1 MTVYNEQTS
10 TKIARQ
16 QISLFQLGSG
26 GFGGSKTSEHEI
38 SCQPIPQ
45 RDPDHIIEQG
55 TDVSQ
60 VALPFLLIFQFKTF

>member
-1 MTVYNEQTS
+1 MCEFVVNKLFAVTTYDEQTN
-10 TKIARQ
+10 TKIAQQ

-38 SCQPIPQ
+38 PCQPIPQ
-45 RDPDHIIEQG
+45 RDPDYVTEQT

-60 VALPFLLIFQFKTF
+60 VA